1 VSTRIV
7 VDGIEMEAG
16 VGIAQAIERAAAER
30 PPADRFLIVDAK
42 GKPVTE
48 VMWDGVSDFDPGEGL
63 ELHRTAEWKGEA
75 WTGPEEAPE
84 QRARRDVTDRLDVVL
99 GHLRDDLKAFDTLTA
114 QQRQAAQ
121 KRALRAVL
129 LLAREV
135 RGDHTWDVE

>member
-1 VSTRIV
+1 MSTRIV
-7 VDGIEMEAG
+7 VDGSEMAAG
-16 VGIAQAIERAAAER
+16 GGIAQAIERAAAER

-42 GKPVTE
+42 GKPVAE
-48 VMWDGVSDFDPGEGL
+48 VMWDGVSDFDPGDGL
-63 ELHRTAEWKGEA
+63 ELHRTSEWKGEA

-84 QRARRDVTDRLDVVL
+84 ERARRDVTDRLNVVL
-99 GHLRDDLKAFDTLTA
+99 GNLRDDFKGFDTLTS

-135 RGDHTWDVE
+135 RGDHSGDVE